1 MSFPVFGVHKK
12 SRFEKEI
19 DSVLDQLGALSA
31 DTEDYATAVKNLDV
45 LCKASS
51 YKKDSS
57 ISADTLITVTAN
69 ILGIALV
76 LGYEQAHVVTS
87 KALSFI
93 VKPKI

>member
-12 SRFEKEI
+12 SKLEQEI
-19 DSVLDQLGALSA
+19 DHVLDQLATLDA
-31 DTEDYATAVKNLDV
+31 DSKEYSKAVKNLDA
-45 LCKASS
+45 LCKVAS

-69 ILGIALV
+69 ILGIVLV